1 MSASDARAGVRPVPA
16 CTDEVCL
23 TCSDAAVPARVL
35 ELLADGM
42 ATVDAG
48 AGAGA
53 GERGARR
60 RECRGHRARARGG
73 GHRCPP
79 RLSRGPRQG
88 AETLYPF
95 LAGGPASGRGD
106 VETVLADIRRSTVA
120 KVEEIA
126 ALRQEC
132 LTRFGDPLDRCARDL
147 AARFAAGAR
156 LFAFGNGGSSTD
168 AQDLAALFLSGGG
181 AGRPLPAL
189 CLTADVAAVTALAN
203 DVAFDVVFARQL
215 AALARPGDVA
225 VGLSTSGN
233 SANLIRAFDVAA
245 RQGLLT
251 VGFAGY
257 EGGQMAEMDVLDY
270 LFVVPSASVHR
281 IQEAQTTLYQALWE
295 LTINA
300 VEDER
305 AHDLAGTSPGPRG
318 SPGRPAGSC
327 ASPAFP
333 GRG

>member
-1 MSASDARAGVRPVPA
+1 VSSSTDPTDPTDPTEPQAG
-16 CTDEVCL
+16 
-23 TCSDAAVPARVL
+23 
-35 ELLADGM
+35 G
-42 ATVDAG
+42 
-48 AGAGA
+48 
-53 GERGARR
+53 
-60 RECRGHRARARGG
+60 
-73 GHRCPP
+73 
-79 RLSRGPRQG
+79 G

-95 LAGGPASGRGD
+95 LAGGPAGRRTD
-106 VETVLADIRRSTVA
+106 VETVMADIRRSTVA

-132 LTRFGDPLDRCARDL
+132 LTRFGDGLDRCARDL
-147 AARFAAGAR
+147 AVRLAAGAR

-181 AGRPLPAL
+181 TGRPLPAL

-233 SANLIRAFDVAA
+233 SANLIRAFEVAA

-251 VGFAGY
+251 IGFAGY

-295 LTINA
+295 LTVSA
-300 VEDER
+300 VEDEE
-305 AHDLAGTSPGPRG
+305 AYDQAGGSPGPRG
-318 SPGRPAGSC
+318 SPG
-327 ASPAFP
+327 
-333 GRG
+333 

>member
-1 MSASDARAGVRPVPA
+1 MSS
-16 CTDEVCL
+16 
-23 TCSDAAVPARVL
+23 SS
-35 ELLADGM
+35 
-42 ATVDAG
+42 
-48 AGAGA
+48 
-53 GERGARR
+53 ERGAA
-60 RECRGHRARARGG
+60 GA
-73 GHRCPP
+73 
-79 RLSRGPRQG
+79 

-95 LAGGPASGRGD
+95 LTAGPAGGRSD
-106 VETVLADIRRSTVA
+106 VETVLADIGRSTVA
-120 KVEEIA
+120 KAEEIA
-126 ALRQEC
+126 TLRQEC
-132 LTRFGDPLDRCARDL
+132 LTRYGGHLERCARDL
-147 AARFAAGAR
+147 VVRFAVGAR

-181 AGRPLPAL
+181 AGQPLPAL

-215 AALARPGDVA
+215 AALVRAGDVA

-257 EGGQMAEMDVLDY
+257 EGGQMAEMGVLDY

-281 IQEAQTTLYQALWE
+281 IREAQTTLYQALWE

-300 VEDER
+300 VEDDT
-305 AHDLAGTSPGPRG
+305 AHDLAGGSPGPRG
-318 SPGRPAGSC
+318 RPG
-327 ASPAFP
+327 
-333 GRG
+333 